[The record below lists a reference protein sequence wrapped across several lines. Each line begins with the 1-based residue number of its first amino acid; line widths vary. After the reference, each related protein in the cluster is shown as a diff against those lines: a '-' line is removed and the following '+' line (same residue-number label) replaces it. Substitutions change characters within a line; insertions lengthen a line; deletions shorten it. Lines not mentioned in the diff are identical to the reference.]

1 MRKIKFTIEDRVEKK
16 TNTIEKLQFPNLSG
30 FNNVEE
36 LDKKLNELITREKN
50 GKFSCFICMKE
61 TGTESSY

>member
-36 LDKKLNELITREKN
+36 LDKKFNELITREKN

>member
-1 MRKIKFTIEDRVEKK
+1 LRKIQFSIEDRVEKK
-16 TNTIEKLQFPNLSG
+16 TNTTERLQFPNLSSG
-30 FNNVEE
+30 FNVEE
-36 LDKKLNELITREKN
+36 LDKKFNELITREKN